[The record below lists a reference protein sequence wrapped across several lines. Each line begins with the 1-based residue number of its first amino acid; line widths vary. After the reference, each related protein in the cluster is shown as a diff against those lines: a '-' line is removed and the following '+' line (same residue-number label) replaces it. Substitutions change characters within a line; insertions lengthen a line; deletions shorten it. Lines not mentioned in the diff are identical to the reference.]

1 MRSKSG
7 QILGG
12 LLALVMGIG
21 VAGTLFLY
29 MNPHRFVSYN
39 PFTKPEMIVDYSVI
53 EAWDLVVYGTEPEG
67 IAAAVAGARQNLK
80 TLLISEDSTYGGLMT
95 LGWLNSLDM
104 SFDISGP
111 ERLLLTQGI
120 FEEWWDE
127 IHRPFSF
134 QISEASRA
142 FLRMMAAEANLTVRT
157 NQSLLGIERHDIQA
171 VPDAEHGRYPLLQ
184 TGESSPSGREVLHR
198 LKFANPEGLE
208 YRVEAPFYIDATA
221 DAELLAQTG
230 AEFSI
235 GWEDIGRPDTW
246 MAPTIVFEVEGVNWN
261 EVVAYA
267 QGLGDMRYGANADSA
282 WAYWEIVENYQPE
295 DPLTYLRGLNIGR
308 QNRDDNQREYTT
320 VLINALLLF
329 DVDVFSPEAKQQA
342 LLRGEAEARRI
353 VEFLQDEAPGFG
365 NAVFSRSAPQ
375 LYVRESRHLHSLY
388 TLSIDDVL
396 EERHFWDEIAIG
408 AYPVDLQAVSAGER
422 ERTLYAPIRGY
433 GIPLRCL
440 IPSKGPSNAF
450 VVGRS
455 AGFSSEAHGS
465 ARVIPVGMV
474 CGEAAALAVSY
485 ALAEKLADTHQLVSN
500 EAVASIQQEIRARG
514 GFLRFEEARSE

>member
-1 MRSKSG
+1 M
-7 QILGG
+7 
-12 LLALVMGIG
+12 ALSLG
-21 VAGTLFLY
+21 VAGTFFLY

-39 PFTKPEMIVDYSVI
+39 PFTTPEMIVDYSVI

-104 SFDISGP
+104 SFDVSGP

-120 FEEWWDE
+120 FAEWWDE
-127 IHRPFSF
+127 VNRPFSF
-134 QISEASRA
+134 QVSEASRA

-157 NQSLLGIERHDIQA
+157 NQSLLGIERHDIHA
-171 VPDAEHGRYPLLQ
+171 VPDPEHGRYPLLQ
-184 TGESSPSGREVLHR
+184 AGEASPSGREVLHR
-198 LKFANPEGLE
+198 LKFENPEGLE

-267 QGLGDMRYGANADSA
+267 QGLGDPRYGANADSA
-282 WAYWEIVENYQPE
+282 WAYWEIVENYLPQ
-295 DPLTYLRGLNIGR
+295 DPNTYLRGLNIGR
-308 QNRDDNQREYTT
+308 QNRDDDKRENTT
-320 VLINALLLF
+320 ILINALLLF
-329 DVDVFSPEAKQQA
+329 DVDVFSPEAKRQA
-342 LLRGEAEARRI
+342 LLRGEAEARLI
-353 VEFLQDEAPGFG
+353 VDFLRENAPGFG
-365 NAVFSRSAPQ
+365 NAVFARSAPQ

-388 TLSIDDVL
+388 QLSLQDVL
-396 EERHFWDEIAIG
+396 DERHFWDEIAIG
-408 AYPVDLQAVSAGER
+408 AYPVDLQAISAGER
-422 ERTLYAPIRGY
+422 ERTLYAPISGY

-440 IPSKGPSNAF
+440 IPASGPGNAF

-474 CGEAAALAVSY
+474 CGEAAAIAVSY
-485 ALAEKLADTHQLVSN
+485 ALTEGIVDTHHLVNSD
-500 EAVASIQQEIRARG
+500 AVASIQQEILARG
-514 GFLRFEEARSE
+514 GYLRFDEAEGE